1 MLSEHIFSQGK
12 RVGNYHIRAE
22 ISSSPT
28 SSTFLAEH
36 PYYTQHSLAI
46 KLFRRGQVSQQKREL
61 FLQEV
66 QLLKKIKHTHILP
79 ILDAGIF
86 ENAPYYVTP
95 YATKGSLRNLIDSQS
110 PQLLPIQESLAILRM
125 IGQALQYTHQMNI
138 LHGNLKPENILYS
151 DTGNVLLADFSV
163 VTLQGSLNT
172 EHDHNSSSFP
182 YMAPEQFLG
191 RMNKDSDQYALG
203 CIAYELLTGQV
214 PFIATDYTEFKEKHT
229 AKQAIAPT
237 QHNLLLPASCEEV
250 ILRALQKRSDDRYPA
265 MKDFVTALNSSTS
278 VQTRGFMPPQRAANM
293 ATTSP
298 EPVTKKR
305 TIETQHID
313 EPQEEQRGSK
323 PPSIR
328 ETTSLAIPMIQSHLK
343 EDNEDNK
350 ENDHAKFYADD
361 VGSVSQESSS
371 FQTGGAYPQQKTPI
385 TNSSV
390 EPGATLLT
398 DITDKVASIVT
409 SMPPGNLVRHTP
421 PENKRAL
428 RLIWAIA
435 VGLLVVLL
443 VIASSFLFFFFI
455 LPSTHSPQSS
465 TTAISHKHI
474 STALPTPT
482 HALKPILVP
491 TATTTPTRK
500 PAPTSK
506 AAPTTVPLP
515 TTTPTPTFSSV
526 LEVTPSSFQISKDC
540 SKQGNHYVCTA
551 TLLLS
556 QNYQGNVRWSAW
568 GSSANTNFSP
578 PGGILSPGQQQMVT
592 IYVPRACPLAGS
604 FSFSTNYSV
613 TTIPWS
619 C

>member
-22 ISSSPT
+22 ISSSSN
-28 SSTFLAEH
+28 SSTFLAEN
-36 PYYTQHSLAI
+36 PYYTQHSLVI
-46 KLFRRGQVSQQKREL
+46 KLFHREQVSKQKRDL

-86 ENAPYYVTP
+86 ENVPYYVTS
-95 YATKGSLRNLIDSQS
+95 YATKGSLRNRIDSQS

-125 IGQALQYTHQMNI
+125 VGQTLQYTHQMNI
-138 LHGNLKPENILYS
+138 LHGNLKPENILFS
-151 DTGNVLLADFSV
+151 DTGDVLLADFSV

-172 EHDHNSSSFP
+172 EHDHISSSFP

-191 RMNKDSDQYALG
+191 RMNKDSDQYAVG

-214 PFIATDYTEFKEKHT
+214 PFIATDYAEFKEKHI
-229 AKQAIAPT
+229 AQQAIAPT

-250 ILRALQKRSDDRYPA
+250 ILKALRKKSDDRYPA

-278 VQTRGFMPPQRAANM
+278 VQTRGVMPPQRAANM
-293 ATTSP
+293 VTTSP
-298 EPVTKKR
+298 VPVTKKR
-305 TIETQHID
+305 IVDTQHSD
-313 EPQEEQRGSK
+313 EPQEEQRVSK
-323 PPSIR
+323 LPSIR
-328 ETTSLAIPMIQSHLK
+328 ETMPLAIPLIQRHMK
-343 EDNEDNK
+343 EDNK
-350 ENDHAKFYADD
+350 EDDLATFQTDD

-371 FQTGGAYPQQKTPI
+371 LQTGGAHSQQKAPV
-385 TNSSV
+385 TNFSV
-390 EPGATLLT
+390 GPGASLLT
-398 DITDKVASIVT
+398 DVTDKVASIVA
-409 SMPPGNLVRHTP
+409 SMPPGNLVSHTP

-428 RLIWAIA
+428 GLAWPIA

-443 VIASSFLFFFFI
+443 VLASSLLFFI

-465 TTAISHKHI
+465 TSAISHKHK
-474 STALPTPT
+474 STVLPTPT
-482 HALKPILVP
+482 HALTPILAS
-491 TATTTPTRK
+491 TATTPPTRE
-500 PAPTSK
+500 PAPTSQ
-506 AAPTTVPLP
+506 AAPTTVSLP

-526 LEVTPSSFQISKDC
+526 LEVTPSSFQVSKDC
-540 SKQGNHYVCTA
+540 SKQGNHFVCTA

-556 QNYQGNVRWSAW
+556 QNYQGNARWSA
-568 GSSANTNFSP
+568 SSSDANTSFSP

-592 IYVPRACPLAGS
+592 IYVPRACLPSGS